1 MITKDSIETA
11 YSFLHQKRNVYIHST
26 LDWQKDDIELAIG
39 SYVGTFI
46 SHLLNIELLGK
57 GYLTNFVFCVVGAV
71 TVLWI
76 WKKLFD

>member
-1 MITKDSIETA
+1 MKNPTA
-11 YSFLHQKRNVYIHST
+11 QINGT
-26 LDWQKDDIELAIG
+26 LTAIWVVPNERD
-39 SYVGTFI
+39 Y
-46 SHLLNIELLGK
+46 HIELLGK